1 MQINRTPSN
10 NHPPLPNNS
19 IKKNSSAS
27 PNPILENPEQRIADE
42 NRYAVFNNAN
52 SLDLKL
58 ENFIIN
64 LGAPPSKGD
73 VQGQLNWSE
82 NSINKI
88 IENKT
93 LRLDQIEIAIKRIL
107 GNIQHVSISLF
118 HIREHAAPCRKYT
131 PLIFKEISEKKDLE
145 SFRLSAPM
153 SPVKKVSKDLLST
166 NEIVKKA
173 LLIINSNIILNL
185 HLSFVGREFS
195 RRELYDLMLAM
206 QGKKVSL
213 LNMSSTNISQP
224 PQLEIFASHLKN
236 IHIEELDISDNKLNN
251 ENIRA
256 IAPSLPQSLKKL
268 ILSLNSITHQEI
280 ENLSTTSKIENIE
293 AEYLL

>member
-1 MQINRTPSN
+1 
-10 NHPPLPNNS
+10 
-19 IKKNSSAS
+19 
-27 PNPILENPEQRIADE
+27 
-42 NRYAVFNNAN
+42 
-52 SLDLKL
+52 
-58 ENFIIN
+58 
-64 LGAPPSKGD
+64 
-73 VQGQLNWSE
+73 
-82 NSINKI
+82 
-88 IENKT
+88 
-93 LRLDQIEIAIKRIL
+93 
-107 GNIQHVSISLF
+107 LF

-268 ILSLNSITHQEI
+268 ILSLNSITHQER
-280 ENLSTTSKIENIE
+280 
-293 AEYLL
+293 